1 MIYLVL
7 ISSMNLILV
16 IESPK
21 PIIYPCFI
29 NIYYSKETEEEFT
42 REEERESAIRKMKV
56 MHERINPILTNDIND
71 YVSKLEDPVKFNAI
85 AIPVYTYNQGVST
98 KYTVNL
104 VLFYMTVKNLGTEI
118 HDKIK
123 ESIQHG

>member
-21 PIIYPCFI
+21 PIIYPYFI

-56 MHERINPILTNDIND
+56 MHERINPILTTDIND

-85 AIPVYTYNQGVST
+85 AIPVYTYN
-98 KYTVNL
+98 
-104 VLFYMTVKNLGTEI
+104 
-118 HDKIK
+118 
-123 ESIQHG
+123 